1 MLRIA
6 SIDLSLLEF
15 TLGQVNNRSTK
26 RNLALCSY
34 GHRQQAHFGAK
45 SDFAGWPL
53 DSRGVKKAETTVTR
67 SPDLKRPQ

>member
-26 RNLALCSY
+26 RNLAMCSS
-34 GHRQQAHFGAK
+34 GHSQEARLGAMT
-45 SDFAGWPL
+45 DPAGWPL
-53 DSRGVKKAETTVTR
+53 GSRGVK
-67 SPDLKRPQ
+67 SGDHSNPLS